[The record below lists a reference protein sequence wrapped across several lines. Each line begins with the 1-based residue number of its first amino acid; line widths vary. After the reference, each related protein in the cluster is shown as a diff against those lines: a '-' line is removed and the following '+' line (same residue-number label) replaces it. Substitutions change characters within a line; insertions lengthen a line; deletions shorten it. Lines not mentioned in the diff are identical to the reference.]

1 MTRRAI
7 RRLLVALAAALVAG
21 VVAVLSAA
29 AVLNVEFDPQGA
41 VVVALAAVF
50 LPQFLIAGVL
60 LQVER
65 PAPGGVR

>member
-1 MTRRAI
+1 MTRRMV

-29 AVLNVEFDPQGA
+29 AVLDVDFDPQGA

-60 LQVER
+60 LQGER
-65 PAPGGVR
+65 PAPGGAR

>member
-1 MTRRAI
+1 MTRRMV
-7 RRLLVALAAALVAG
+7 RRCLAASAAALVAG
-21 VVAVLSAA
+21 VVAPLSAA
-29 AVLNVEFDPQGA
+29 AVLNVDFDPQGA